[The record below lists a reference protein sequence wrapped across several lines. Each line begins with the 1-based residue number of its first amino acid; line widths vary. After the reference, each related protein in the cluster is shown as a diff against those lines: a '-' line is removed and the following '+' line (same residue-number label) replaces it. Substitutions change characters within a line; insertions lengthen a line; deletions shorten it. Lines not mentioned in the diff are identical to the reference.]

1 MRVALM
7 HVHLDITY
15 CTRRTWIGGKF
26 WVQTVCF
33 LSLLDADDFRSA
45 DPLVAAIDGE
55 GLPGDVVVSDQEQ
68 DSACDILSGSGAL
81 EWKIRP

>member
-1 MRVALM
+1 MERRKILGANREFPV
-7 HVHLDITY
+7 VFLDTE
-15 CTRRTWIGGKF
+15 
-26 WVQTVCF
+26 
-33 LSLLDADDFRSA
+33 DFRSA
-45 DPLVAAIDGE
+45 DPLVAAINGE